1 VAGSAQM
8 PHINQLYHMRGL
20 CYFKLKLYDFAEKDF
35 QEAIL
40 ISDDK
45 SKIIFYNSLGKCKM
59 AIANKDP
66 NAVTFI
72 LFSSKKQSN
81 VFRRC
86 WSLVIEL
93 MDKLFSTLGLYIEE

>member
-1 VAGSAQM
+1 M

-20 CYFKLKLYDFAEKDF
+20 CYFKLKQYELAEKDF

-59 AIANKDP
+59 AIAQKDP
-66 NAVTFI
+66 NAVIFV
-72 LFSSKKQSN
+72 LFSFNRRSN
-81 VFRRC
+81 AFR
-86 WSLVIEL
+86 
-93 MDKLFSTLGLYIEE
+93 KF